1 LRYRREKQME
11 RTRSKSGRNRLE
23 ANARR
28 SEHSE
33 SFRSV
38 FHPGFSDTMDKV
50 ELPDSDDVEHA
61 IAEEQIARL
70 RAKELGDE
78 FYDTKVTVLG
88 DYINHHAK
96 EGRQPAT
103 KARKNSKAGPLS
115 VNGTAAAVAHS
126 PKQNHL
132 LATLDANDFERLL
145 PHLELVALPLGCVV
159 CEAGSHMDYVY
170 FPTTAIVSNFYELES
185 GASAEISVT
194 GNDGLVGIA
203 LIMGGET
210 TTSRAVVRNAG
221 LGYRLEADV
230 LKREFENGPMLRSVL
245 LRYTQALITQMAQIA
260 VCNCH
265 HNVEQQL
272 CRLLLF
278 SLDRLA
284 TNEMALTQELIAS
297 LLGVRRESVTEV
309 AGKLQAAGLI
319 RYNRGHITVVNRHE
333 MECRVCECYA
343 VVKSEFDRLLPSP
356 DSASAMER
364 AKRYAPLA
372 FSAGSRVEPL
382 RRRAHGDRTARRLA

>member
-1 LRYRREKQME
+1 M
-11 RTRSKSGRNRLE
+11 
-23 ANARR
+23 
-28 SEHSE
+28 EHSRRK
-33 SFRSV
+33 STSRQGLANSLRGGDRHNFHRM
-38 FHPGFSDTMDKV
+38 FHPGFPEPFDKDALEV
-50 ELPDSDDVEHA
+50 DDMEHA
-61 IAEEQIARL
+61 IADERTVRIQAS
-70 RAKELGDE
+70 ELGDDA
-78 FYDTKVTVLG
+78 YDGKVTVLG

-96 EGRQPAT
+96 EGLPST
-103 KARKNSKAGPLS
+103 LPKSRKNKLD
-115 VNGTAAAVAHS
+115 AVSIDLEATTLPHS
-126 PKQNHL
+126 PRQNHL
-132 LATLDANDFERLL
+132 LASLDAADYQRLL

-170 FPTTAIVSNFYELES
+170 FPTTSIVSNFYELES

-221 LGYRLEADV
+221 HGYRLEAEL

-278 SLDRLA
+278 SLDRLPG
-284 TNEMALTQELIAS
+284 NEMALTQELIAS

-319 RYNRGHITVVNRHE
+319 RYNRGHISVLDRRQ
-333 MECRVCECYA
+333 MERRVCECYA
-343 VVKSEFDRLLPSP
+343 VVKSEFDRLLPR
-356 DSASAMER
+356 DDAEASLPVAVGR
-364 AKRYAPLA
+364 D
-372 FSAGSRVEPL
+372 FAGSFNFRSQLEPL
-382 RRRAHGDRTARRLA
+382 RRSNGDRRRLA